1 MVNLDGLEAQEVAHF
16 IIIRQKGEE
25 PQENEGLKEGRETS
39 LTVLREQMQVMAVLV
54 IVMKVMTVTE
64 TAVYLTSKGSNLA
77 TPVLNQIPDPDFSRV
92 CFKKLPKFG
101 KLF

>member
-1 MVNLDGLEAQEVAHF
+1 
-16 IIIRQKGEE
+16 
-25 PQENEGLKEGRETS
+25 
-39 LTVLREQMQVMAVLV
+39 MAVLV

-77 TPVLNQIPDPDFSRV
+77 PPVQIPDPDFSRV

>member
-1 MVNLDGLEAQEVAHF
+1 
-16 IIIRQKGEE
+16 
-25 PQENEGLKEGRETS
+25 
-39 LTVLREQMQVMAVLV
+39 MAVLV